1 MNAKEQ
7 ATARESRR
15 ERAAARL
22 LARGRPLELDR
33 TSGPVWVVAA
43 HPDEEALSCGGLIAR
58 FAAEH
63 VRVRIAFLTSGEW
76 SHGRQLA
83 AAEMGPQREVEA
95 IAAAA
100 ALGVQ
105 PEDVHF
111 IRSPDT
117 AAAFDTPRAER
128 LMRSLFGQAR
138 PGLLVLP
145 DAADRHPDIAAA
157 HRVARDAAAFV
168 DAAPLVVE
176 YPYWAWRV
184 WPFVRVQAPW
194 PWQGREEAR
203 DRAGVI
209 AASTRH
215 RLGRGLVRRF
225 PFVLEP
231 GGPMVAKAAAVA
243 AHRSQME
250 HRGGDAGWWTLGDL
264 NRGDFLDRL
273 LRSPER
279 YRITTPA
286 DSIDRLA

>member
-43 HPDEEALSCGGLIAR
+43 HPGEEALACGGLIAR
-58 FAAEH
+58 SAAQH

-76 SHGRQLA
+76 SHRRQLA
-83 AAEMGPQREVEA
+83 AAEMGPLREAEA

-117 AAAFDTPRAER
+117 AAAFDRPRAER
-128 LMRSLFGQAR
+128 LMRTLFDTAL

-145 DAADRHPDIAAA
+145 DDSDRHPDIAAA
-157 HRVARDAAAFV
+157 HRVARAAAAFV
-168 DAAPLVVE
+168 GAAPLVVE

-184 WPFVRVQAPW
+184 WPFVRAPLPL
-194 PWQGREEAR
+194 PWQGGEESR

-209 AASTRH
+209 AASVRH
-215 RLGRGLVRRF
+215 RLGRELVRRF
-225 PFVLEP
+225 PSVLEP
-231 GGPMVAKAAAVA
+231 GGSTVAKAAAVA

-250 HRGGDAGWWTLGDL
+250 HRGGDPGWWTLRDV

-279 YRITTPA
+279 YRVTTPA
-286 DSIDRLA
+286 DSIRRLA